1 MLSETSQSLKDS
13 VWFHLCEALR
23 VLKTTEKQRGVM
35 GARSWG
41 KGRMA
46 SNCLLAI
53 GFSFTRQK
61 QLWRWKLVAG
71 AEQDEYSPPL
81 YSVVTGLPWWLR
93 WQRICLQRRRSG
105 FSSRVGKIPWRREW
119 LLTLMLLPG
128 EFHGQRSLAGYSR
141 GGLEE
146 PDTAEW
152 LLQLRFWW

>member
-1 MLSETSQSLKDS
+1 MSQSLKAVYDS
-13 VWFHLCEALR
+13 TYMKHLR
-23 VLKTTEKQRGVM
+23 VLKITEKQRGVM

-105 FSSRVGKIPWRREW
+105 FSSPEEG
-119 LLTLMLLPG
+119 
-128 EFHGQRSLAGYSR
+128 SGYS
-141 GGLEE
+141 L
-146 PDTAEW
+146 
-152 LLQLRFWW
+152 